1 MGSFS
6 IVNNIAGLTAQ
17 NNLSLTNLNLQKTL
31 FRLSSGLRIN
41 TGADDAA
48 GLGIADGLRGNI
60 AALQQ
65 SVRNVNDGVGYLQ
78 TADGAYG
85 QVTSL
90 LNRAITI
97 ATEAATGTVSSGQR
111 DTLNTEFNN
120 ILSEIDRI
128 GSRTQFN
135 ATTIFNRTVT
145 VFTSDSTATGSSSV
159 AVTLG
164 SLSVAALSLNLV
176 ALSGSDG
183 AIATTALNSIN
194 AAISTIATQRGTVG
208 ATLNRLQA
216 ASNVFSNQIQNLTA
230 AESGIRDAN
239 PAEEVLNLTKF
250 TILSQTGVAALA
262 QANARAQTVLSLL
275 R

>member
-1 MGSFS
+1 MGLFS
-6 IVNNIAGLTAQ
+6 VVNNIPGLAAQ
-17 NNLSLTNLNLQKTL
+17 TNLGITNANLQRTL

-41 TGADDAA
+41 TGSDDAA
-48 GLGIADGLRGNI
+48 GLSIADGLKANI
-60 AALQQ
+60 TALQQ
-65 SVRNVNDGVGYLQ
+65 SVRNVNDGIGILQ

-90 LNRAITI
+90 LNRAVTI
-97 ATEAATGTVSSGQR
+97 STQAATGTVSSSQR

-120 ILSEIDRI
+120 ILSELDRI

-135 ATTIFNRTVT
+135 AKAVFNSSIT
-145 VFTSDSTATGSSSV
+145 VFTSDSTSTGTSSV
-159 AVTLG
+159 SVSLGTL
-164 SLSVAALSLNLV
+164 SAAALSLNTI

-183 AIATTALNSIN
+183 TNATTALQSIN
-194 AAISTIATQRGTVG
+194 AAISTIATNRGVVG
-208 ATLNRLQA
+208 ATINRLQA
-216 ASNVFSNQIQNLTA
+216 ASNVFSNVIQNLTA

-239 PAEEVLNLTKF
+239 PAEEVLNLTKY

-262 QANARAQTVLSLL
+262 QANTRAQTVLTLL